1 MTRIA
6 CRCQGGGQIAA
17 SRFEATCGRFV
28 GGVVLFVVF
37 LFVLVLFVFIRISGR
52 HRVAHN
58 HERTRMCRVM
68 LLLLGCGELSFGP
81 PDARAVIP
89 GGWKAAPVRPL
100 RWGRFF
106 CQNGGREEAAA
117 LPDA

>member
-1 MTRIA
+1 
-6 CRCQGGGQIAA
+6 
-17 SRFEATCGRFV
+17 
-28 GGVVLFVVF
+28 
-37 LFVLVLFVFIRISGR
+37 
-52 HRVAHN
+52 
-58 HERTRMCRVM
+58 M

-100 RWGRFF
+100 RWAASFAKT
-106 CQNGGREEAAA
+106 GREEAAA